1 MGNLFLLL
9 LLARL
14 TLNDDPYT
22 ACGLVWVRNKVWHM
36 KMRLQ
41 LLALLVLMVFS
52 GTMVTSAQDN
62 KLVNGGLE
70 EGDFGPYLGRRGGT
84 FPIYLPASW
93 NYWFAAATSDR
104 TNVGERASIQPHP
117 GPGPDVHGGTRAIN
131 ISCGYFTCT
140 AAIFQTVNNIQAGS
154 NVQAT
159 AWSQV
164 KACNLGGGTSCGS
177 AVESGSQTRIGIDP
191 TGGSDPNNP
200 AIVWS
205 AFVAPHD
212 QWLSQSASAT
222 ATGTSVTVFLYSTQ
236 SNISD
241 LNKTYW
247 DDVSL
252 TGGGTGGA
260 APGLTPAVPPT
271 ATPPPYVAFVVPQGE
286 QPDGSIIHTVQNG
299 DTMDS
304 IAYAYGTTRTEL
316 LKLNNLQSANFI
328 FPGQKLI
335 VKAPTKTVAPTSEPT
350 AEATAQQT
358 GGENVVAPASSTTV
372 PKPTTA
378 SSSPA
383 TTSEADVTTIAAVAT
398 DIPATVKPTE
408 VAPTTEPATAQPT
421 ADSSQPTNT
430 PEPTKPLAT
439 APVVVANA
447 GALDPSAVTA
457 QVCVLLFEDVNQNR
471 IQESGENLLA
481 GGDISVLKGADPAG
495 TYTTDGKGE
504 PHCFDKLAA
513 GDYVVSAKAPSGY
526 GLTTP
531 DQLRV
536 QLQPGSVINLV
547 FGAAQGVQ
555 PVQPPTADASV
566 AMAVTPASST
576 PQPIAN
582 QLLSISGLV
591 VFGLAAVV
599 LIGGIG
605 LAIVLRRR

>member
-1 MGNLFLLL
+1 
-9 LLARL
+9 
-14 TLNDDPYT
+14 
-22 ACGLVWVRNKVWHM
+22 M
-36 KMRLQ
+36 KMRLR
-41 LLALLVLMVFS
+41 LLVLLGILILG

-62 KLVNGGLE
+62 KLVNGGLD
-70 EGDFGPYLGRRGGT
+70 EGSFGPYTGRRGGT
-84 FPIYLPASW
+84 FPIYVPNGW
-93 NYWFAAATSDR
+93 NYWFAAPTSDR
-104 TNVGERASIQPHP
+104 TNMGERASIQPHP
-117 GPGPDVHGGTRAIN
+117 GPGPSPHGGDRALN

-140 AAIFQTVNNIQAGS
+140 AAIYQTVSNIQAGS

-205 AFVAPHD
+205 AWVAPHD
-212 QWLSQSASAT
+212 QWLSQSTSAT

-236 SNISD
+236 ANISD

-271 ATPPPYVAFVVPQGE
+271 ATPPPYVAFVVPQGQ

-304 IAYAYGTTRTEL
+304 IAYAYGTTRTEI

-335 VKAPTKTVAPTSEPT
+335 VKPPTKTVEATSEVT
-350 AEATAQQT
+350 AETTSQQT
-358 GGENVVAPASSTTV
+358 GGENVAPSSNAQSV
-372 PKPTTA
+372 SPTTS
-378 SSSPA
+378 SSSPE
-383 TTSEADVTTIAAVAT
+383 TTPETDVTSVAAVAT
-398 DIPATVKPTE
+398 DIPATQQPTD
-408 VAPTTEPATAQPT
+408 VPPTTAPTAEPTTAEATVDA
-421 ADSSQPTNT
+421 SQPTT
-430 PEPTKPLAT
+430 PPEPTKPLAT
-439 APVVVANA
+439 APVVVANS

-457 QVCVLLFEDVNQNR
+457 QVCVLLFNDANQNR
-471 IQESGENLLA
+471 IQESGEDLLP
-481 GGDISVLKGADPAG
+481 GGAISVLKGGDSAG

-504 PHCFDKLAA
+504 PHCFDKLEA
-513 GDYVVSAKAPSGY
+513 GDYVVAVSAPSGY

-536 QLQPGSVINLV
+536 QLQPGTTINLV

-555 PVQPPTADASV
+555 PVQPPTADVTQV
-566 AMAVTPASST
+566 ALAATPASST
-576 PQPIAN
+576 PTSIADK
-582 QLLSISGLV
+582 LLPISGLV

-605 LAIVLRRR
+605 LAVVLRRR

>member
-1 MGNLFLLL
+1 MI
-9 LLARL
+9 
-14 TLNDDPYT
+14 
-22 ACGLVWVRNKVWHM
+22 
-36 KMRLQ
+36 KMRIR
-41 LLALLVLMVFS
+41 LLVLLAVLVLG
-52 GTMVTSAQDN
+52 GTMVTSAQDDN
-62 KLVNGGLE
+62 KLINGGLE
-70 EGDFGPYLGRRGGT
+70 EGSFGPYTGRRGGT
-84 FPIYLPASW
+84 FPIYLPNGW
-93 NYWFAAATSDR
+93 NYWFAAPTSDR
-104 TNVGERASIQPHP
+104 TNMGERTSIQPHP
-117 GPGPDVHGGTRAIN
+117 GPGPDPHGGSRALN

-140 AAIFQTVNNIQAGS
+140 TAIYQTVGNIQAGT

-159 AWSQV
+159 AWSQI

-177 AVESGSQTRIGIDP
+177 ARESGSETRIGIDP

-205 AFVAPHD
+205 AFVTPHD
-212 QWLSQSASAT
+212 TWLSQSVSAT

-236 SNISD
+236 PNISD

-252 TGGGTGGA
+252 TGGGAGGV

-271 ATPPPYVAFVVPQGE
+271 ATPPPYVAFVVPQGA
-286 QPDGSIIHTVQNG
+286 QPDGSIVHTVQNG

-304 IAYAYGTTRTEL
+304 IAYAYGTTRSEL

-335 VKAPTKTVAPTSEPT
+335 VKPPTNPAEST
-350 AEATAQQT
+350 AEATAESTTDQQT
-358 GGENVVAPASSTTV
+358 GGENVVSSA
-372 PKPTTA
+372 PTTDT
-378 SSSPA
+378 SVPA
-383 TTSEADVTTIAAVAT
+383 TTPESDVTSVAAVAT
-398 DIPATVKPTE
+398 DIPATTQPTVE
-408 VAPTTEPATAQPT
+408 PTTEPPTAQPT
-421 ADSSQPTNT
+421 ADNSTPLPTNS

-457 QVCVLLFEDVNQNR
+457 QVCVLLFEDTNQNR
-471 IQESGENLLA
+471 IQETGENLLA
-481 GGDISVLKGADPAG
+481 GGAMSLLKGSDTAG
-495 TYTTDGKGE
+495 TYTTDGKSE

-513 GDYVVSAKAPSGY
+513 GDYVVAASAPNGY

-536 QLQPGSVINLV
+536 QLQPGTTINLV

-555 PVQPPTADASV
+555 PVQPPTADANAV
-566 AMAVTPASST
+566 AMAVTPASS
-576 PQPIAN
+576 QPPPLAN

>member
-1 MGNLFLLL
+1 
-9 LLARL
+9 
-14 TLNDDPYT
+14 
-22 ACGLVWVRNKVWHM
+22 M

-41 LLALLVLMVFS
+41 LLVLLVLVALS
-52 GTMVTSAQDN
+52 GTMVTRAQDN

-70 EGDFGPYLGRRGGT
+70 EGDFGQYTGRRGGT
-84 FPIYLPASW
+84 FPIYLPNGW
-93 NYWFAAATSDR
+93 NYWFAAPTSDR

-117 GPGPDVHGGTRAIN
+117 GPGPDVHGGSRALN

-140 AAIFQTVNNIQAGS
+140 AAIYQTVNNIQAGS
-154 NVQAT
+154 NVQAS

-212 QWLSQSASAT
+212 QWLSQSTSAT

-335 VKAPTKTVAPTSEPT
+335 VKAPTKTVAPTSEAT
-350 AEATAQQT
+350 TEVTAQQT
-358 GGENVVAPASSTTV
+358 GGENAVAPASSTTI

-378 SSSPA
+378 LSSPA
-383 TTSEADVTTIAAVAT
+383 PTTKADVTTVAAVAT
-398 DIPATVKPTE
+398 DVPATVKPTE
-408 VAPTTEPATAQPT
+408 IAPTTESATAQPT
-421 ADSSQPTNT
+421 TDSNQPTNS

-457 QVCVLLFEDVNQNR
+457 QVCVLLFDDTNQNR
-471 IQESGENLLA
+471 IQETGENLLA
-481 GGDISVLKGADPAG
+481 GGDISVFKGGDSAG

-513 GDYVVSAKAPSGY
+513 GDYVVTAKAPEGY

-555 PVQPPTADASV
+555 PVQPPTADAAV
-566 AMAVTPASST
+566 AMAVTPASNT

>member
-1 MGNLFLLL
+1 MI
-9 LLARL
+9 
-14 TLNDDPYT
+14 
-22 ACGLVWVRNKVWHM
+22 
-36 KMRLQ
+36 KMRIR
-41 LLALLVLMVFS
+41 LLVLLVLVVLG
-52 GTMVTSAQDN
+52 GTLVTNAQDDN
-62 KLVNGGLE
+62 KLTNGGLE
-70 EGDFGPYLGRRGGT
+70 EGSFGPYTGRRGGT
-84 FPIYLPASW
+84 FPIYLPNGW
-93 NYWFAAATSDR
+93 NYWFASPTSDR
-104 TNVGERASIQPHP
+104 TNVGERTSIQPHP
-117 GPGPDVHGGTRAIN
+117 GPGPSPHGGTRALN

-140 AAIFQTVNNIQAGS
+140 AAIYQTVSGIQVGT

-159 AWSQV
+159 AWSQI

-177 AVESGSQTRIGIDP
+177 SPASGSETRIGIDP
-191 TGGSDPNNP
+191 SGGSDPNSP

-205 AFVAPHD
+205 AWVTPHD
-212 QWLSQSASAT
+212 QWLSQTVSAT
-222 ATGTSVTVFLYSTQ
+222 ATSTNVTVFLYSTQ
-236 SNISD
+236 PNIAD

-247 DDVSL
+247 DDASL
-252 TGGGTGGA
+252 TGGGAGGA

-335 VKAPTKTVAPTSEPT
+335 VKPPTKTAEST
-350 AEATAQQT
+350 AEATSETVAPQT
-358 GGENVVAPASSTTV
+358 GGENVAPAPTTDTSSPETTPETGVTSVAVVPTTV
-372 PKPTTA
+372 PATVQPTTA
-378 SSSPA
+378 P
-383 TTSEADVTTIAAVAT
+383 T
-398 DIPATVKPTE
+398 D
-408 VAPTTEPATAQPT
+408 APTSVPATAQPT
-421 ADSSQPTNT
+421 VDSSQPTT
-430 PEPTKPLAT
+430 PPEPTKPLAT

-457 QVCVLLFEDVNQNR
+457 QVCVLLFEDTNQNR
-471 IQESGENLLA
+471 IQENGENLLA
-481 GGDISVLKGADPAG
+481 GGVISLLKGSDSAG
-495 TYTTDGKGE
+495 TYTTDGKAE
-504 PHCFDKLAA
+504 PHCFDKLGA
-513 GDYVVSAKAPSGY
+513 GDYIVSASAPGGY

-536 QLQPGSVINLV
+536 QLQPGSTINLV
-547 FGAAQGVQ
+547 FGAAKGVQ
-555 PVQPPTADASV
+555 PVQPPTADANAV
-566 AMAVTPASST
+566 ALAATPAPST
-576 PQPIAN
+576 QPAPLAN

>member
-1 MGNLFLLL
+1 
-9 LLARL
+9 
-14 TLNDDPYT
+14 
-22 ACGLVWVRNKVWHM
+22 M

-41 LLALLVLMVFS
+41 LLALLVLVVLS
-52 GTMVTSAQDN
+52 GTMLTTAQGDN

-93 NYWFAAATSDR
+93 NYWFAAPTSDR
-104 TNVGERASIQPHP
+104 TNMGERTSIQPHP
-117 GPGPDVHGGTRAIN
+117 GPGPDVHGGSRALN

-140 AAIFQTVNNIQAGS
+140 AAIFQTVNNIQAGT
-154 NVQAT
+154 NVQAS

-212 QWLSQSASAT
+212 QWLSQSVSAT

-236 SNISD
+236 ANISD

-247 DDVSL
+247 DDASL
-252 TGGGTGGA
+252 TGGGSGGS
-260 APGLTPAVPPT
+260 APGVTPAAPPT
-271 ATPPPYVAFVVPQGE
+271 ATPPPYVAFVVPQGQ

-304 IAYAYGTTRTEL
+304 IAYAYGTTRSEL

-335 VKAPTKTVAPTSEPT
+335 VKPPTKA
-350 AEATAQQT
+350 AEATPEATTQATAQQT
-358 GGENVVAPASSTTV
+358 GGENVTAPSSSTTV

-378 SSSPA
+378 SASPA
-383 TTSEADVTTIAAVAT
+383 TTSESDVTSVAAVAT
-398 DIPATVKPTE
+398 DVPATPQPTE
-408 VAPTTEPATAQPT
+408 VAPTNEPATAQPT

-457 QVCVLLFEDVNQNR
+457 QVCVLLFEDANQNR
-471 IQESGENLLA
+471 IQETGENLLA
-481 GGDISVLKGADPAG
+481 GGDISVVKGGDPAG
-495 TYTTDGKGE
+495 THTTDGKGE
-504 PHCFDKLAA
+504 PYCFDKLAA
-513 GDYVVSAKAPSGY
+513 GDYVVSAKAPDGY

-547 FGAAQGVQ
+547 FGAAKGVQ
-555 PVQPPTADASV
+555 PVQPPTADANAV
-566 AMAVTPASST
+566 AMAATPASST

>member
-1 MGNLFLLL
+1 MI
-9 LLARL
+9 
-14 TLNDDPYT
+14 
-22 ACGLVWVRNKVWHM
+22 
-36 KMRLQ
+36 KMRIR
-41 LLALLVLMVFS
+41 LLVLLVLVVLG
-52 GTMVTSAQDN
+52 GTLVTRAQDDN
-62 KLVNGGLE
+62 KLTNGGLE
-70 EGDFGPYLGRRGGT
+70 EGSFGPYTGRRGGT
-84 FPIYLPASW
+84 FPIYLPNGW
-93 NYWFAAATSDR
+93 NYWFAAPVNDR
-104 TNVGERASIQPHP
+104 INVGERASIQPHP
-117 GPGPDVHGGTRAIN
+117 GPGPSPHGGTRALN

-140 AAIFQTVNNIQAGS
+140 AAIYQTVSGIQTGT

-159 AWSQV
+159 AWSQI

-177 AVESGSQTRIGIDP
+177 SPASGSQTRVGIDP

-205 AFVAPHD
+205 AYVTPHD
-212 QWLSQSASAT
+212 TWLSQTVSAT
-222 ATGTSVTVFLYSTQ
+222 ATGASVTVFLYSTQ
-236 SNISD
+236 PNIAD

-252 TGGGTGGA
+252 TGGGSGGV

-286 QPDGSIIHTVQNG
+286 QPDGSIIHTIQNG

-335 VKAPTKTVAPTSEPT
+335 VKPPTKTVETT

-358 GGENVVAPASSTTV
+358 GGENVIASE
-372 PKPTTA
+372 PTSDT
-378 SSSPA
+378 SSPA
-383 TTSEADVTTIAAVAT
+383 TTPETDVTKVAAVPTTVSAT
-398 DIPATVKPTE
+398 DQPIVESTD
-408 VAPTTEPATAQPT
+408 APTSEPVTAQPT
-421 ADSSQPTNT
+421 TDESKPTNT

-447 GALDPSAVTA
+447 GALDPSDVTA
-457 QVCVLLFEDVNQNR
+457 QVCVLLFEDTNQNR

-481 GGDISVLKGADPAG
+481 GGVISLLKGSDSAG

-513 GDYVVSAKAPSGY
+513 GDYVVAASAPDGY

-536 QLQPGSVINLV
+536 QLQPGSTISLI

-555 PVQPPTADASV
+555 PVQPPTADAAV
-566 AMAVTPASST
+566 ALAVTPASS
-576 PQPIAN
+576 QPPPLAN

>member
-1 MGNLFLLL
+1 
-9 LLARL
+9 
-14 TLNDDPYT
+14 
-22 ACGLVWVRNKVWHM
+22 M
-36 KMRLQ
+36 KMRFR
-41 LLALLVLMVFS
+41 LLALLILVVLG
-52 GTMVTSAQDN
+52 GTVVTSAQGDN

-93 NYWFAAATSDR
+93 NYWFAAPTSDR
-104 TNVGERASIQPHP
+104 TNMGERASIQPHP
-117 GPGPDVHGGTRAIN
+117 GPGPSPHGGSRALN

-140 AAIFQTVNNIQAGS
+140 AAIFQTVGNIEAGS
-154 NVQAT
+154 NVQAS

-205 AFVAPHD
+205 AYVAPHD
-212 QWLSQSASAT
+212 QWLSQSTSAT

-236 SNISD
+236 ANISD

-252 TGGGTGGA
+252 TGGGSGGS

-304 IAYAYGTTRTEL
+304 IAYAYGTTRSEI

-335 VKAPTKTVAPTSEPT
+335 VKPPTKTVEPT
-350 AEATAQQT
+350 AEATTETAAQQT
-358 GGENVVAPASSTTV
+358 GGENVIAPASATTISE
-372 PKPTTA
+372 PTTDTASLAKPTEAA
-378 SSSPA
+378 S
-383 TTSEADVTTIAAVAT
+383 TSVAAVAT
-398 DIPATVKPTE
+398 EVPPTS
-408 VAPTTEPATAQPT
+408 EPATAQPT
-421 ADSSQPTNT
+421 VDDGKPTNT

-457 QVCVLLFEDVNQNR
+457 QVCVLLFEDINQNR
-471 IQESGENLLA
+471 IQEAGENLLA
-481 GGDISVLKGADPAG
+481 GGAISLLKDGASVD
-495 TYTTDGKGE
+495 TYTTHGNAE
-504 PHCFDKLAA
+504 PHCFDNLAA
-513 GDYVVSAKAPSGY
+513 GDYIVSASAPDGY

-536 QLQPGSVINLV
+536 QLQPGTVINLV

-555 PVQPPTADASV
+555 PVQPPTADANEV
-566 AMAVTPASST
+566 AMAVTPESST

-599 LIGGIG
+599 LVGGIG

>member
-1 MGNLFLLL
+1 
-9 LLARL
+9 
-14 TLNDDPYT
+14 
-22 ACGLVWVRNKVWHM
+22 M
-36 KMRLQ
+36 KMRLR
-41 LLALLVLMVFS
+41 LLALLVLVILG
-52 GTMVTSAQDN
+52 GTMLTSAQDDN
-62 KLVNGGLE
+62 KLTNGGLE
-70 EGDFGPYLGRRGGT
+70 EGSFGPYTGRRGGT
-84 FPIYLPASW
+84 FPIYLPNGW
-93 NYWFAAATSDR
+93 NYWFAAAVNDR
-104 TNVGERASIQPHP
+104 INVGERASIQPHP
-117 GPGPDVHGGTRAIN
+117 GPGPSPHGGSRALN

-140 AAIFQTVNNIQAGS
+140 AAIFQTVSGIQTGT

-159 AWSQV
+159 AWSQI
-164 KACNLGGGTSCGS
+164 KACNLGGGSSCGS
-177 AVESGSQTRIGIDP
+177 SPASGSQTRIGIDP

-205 AFVAPHD
+205 AWVTPHD
-212 QWLSQSASAT
+212 QWLSQSVSAT
-222 ATGTSVTVFLYSTQ
+222 ATSGNVTVFLYSTQ
-236 SNISD
+236 PNIAD

-252 TGGGTGGA
+252 TGGGSGGV

-335 VKAPTKTVAPTSEPT
+335 VKPPTKSPEATSE
-350 AEATAQQT
+350 ATTESTVQQT
-358 GGENVVAPASSTTV
+358 GGDNVAASVPTNDASVAA
-372 PKPTTA
+372 PTTDTL
-378 SSSPA
+378 SPE
-383 TTSEADVTTIAAVAT
+383 TTPETDVTSVAAVAT
-398 DIPATVKPTE
+398 DIPATVQPT
-408 VAPTTEPATAQPT
+408 VAPTDAPTSAPATAQPT
-421 ADSSQPTNT
+421 TADGQPTT
-430 PEPTKPLAT
+430 PPEPTKPLAT

-457 QVCVLLFEDVNQNR
+457 QVCVLLFEDTNQNR
-471 IQESGENLLA
+471 IQETGENLLA
-481 GGDISVLKGADPAG
+481 GGVISLLKGSDSAG
-495 TYTTDGKGE
+495 SYTTDGKGE

-513 GDYVVSAKAPSGY
+513 GDYVVAASAPSGY

-536 QLQPGSVINLV
+536 QLQPGSTINLI

-555 PVQPPTADASV
+555 PVQPPTADANAV
-566 AMAVTPASST
+566 AMAVTPSSS
-576 PQPIAN
+576 QPAPLAN

>member
-1 MGNLFLLL
+1 MKT
-9 LLARL
+9 RL
-14 TLNDDPYT
+14 
-22 ACGLVWVRNKVWHM
+22 R
-36 KMRLQ
+36 
-41 LLALLVLMVFS
+41 LLALLVLVVLS
-52 GTMVTSAQDN
+52 GTMMTSAQDDN

-70 EGDFGPYLGRRGGT
+70 EGSFGPYLGRRGGT
-84 FPIYLPASW
+84 FPIYVPASW

-104 TNVGERASIQPHP
+104 TNVGERTSIQPHP
-117 GPGPDVHGGTRAIN
+117 GPGPSPHGGTRALN

-140 AAIFQTVNNIQAGS
+140 AAIFQTVNNIQAGT
-154 NVQAT
+154 NVQAS

-164 KACNLGGGTSCGS
+164 KACNLGGGSSCGS
-177 AVESGSQTRIGIDP
+177 SPASGSQTRIGIDP

-205 AFVAPHD
+205 AWVTPHD
-212 QWLSQSASAT
+212 TWLSQSVSAT
-222 ATGTSVTVFLYSTQ
+222 ASGASVTVFLYSTQ
-236 SNISD
+236 PNIAD

-247 DDVSL
+247 DDASL
-252 TGGGTGGA
+252 TGGGAGGV

-286 QPDGSIIHTVQNG
+286 QPDGSIIHTIQNG

-335 VKAPTKTVAPTSEPT
+335 VKGPTKTVEPTSEAT
-350 AEATAQQT
+350 IEATTQQT
-358 GGENVVAPASSTTV
+358 GGENVAPASSTTV
-372 PKPTTA
+372 PKPTTD

-383 TTSEADVTTIAAVAT
+383 TTPEADVTSVAAVST
-398 DIPATVKPTE
+398 DVPATVQPTE
-408 VAPTTEPATAQPT
+408 AAPTNAPTNEPATAQPT
-421 ADSSQPTNT
+421 TEEGQPTNT

-439 APVVVANA
+439 APVVVADA

-457 QVCVLLFEDVNQNR
+457 QVCVLLFDDANQNR

-481 GGDISVLKGADPAG
+481 GGEISLLKGGDSAG

-513 GDYVVSAKAPSGY
+513 GDYVVAASAPGGY

-555 PVQPPTADASV
+555 PIQPPTADAAV
-566 AMAVTPASST
+566 ALAVTPASNA
-576 PQPIAN
+576 PVPLAN

>member
-1 MGNLFLLL
+1 MS
-9 LLARL
+9 
-14 TLNDDPYT
+14 
-22 ACGLVWVRNKVWHM
+22 
-36 KMRLQ
+36 KMRIK
-41 LLALLVLMVFS
+41 LLVLLVIIIAGS
-52 GTMVTSAQDN
+52 MVTSAQDDN

-70 EGDFGPYLGRRGGT
+70 EDSFGPYLGRRGGE
-84 FPIYLPASW
+84 FPVYVPGSW

-104 TNVGERASIQPHP
+104 TNKGDRASIQPHP
-117 GPGPDVHGGTRAIN
+117 GPGPSPHGGTRALN
-131 ISCGYFTCT
+131 VSCGYFTCT
-140 AAIFQTVNNIQAGS
+140 AAIYQTVNNIQAGT
-154 NVQAT
+154 NVQAS
-159 AWSQV
+159 AFSQV
-164 KACNLGGGTSCGS
+164 KACNLGGGSSCGS

-205 AFVAPHD
+205 AWTAPHD
-212 QWLSQSASAT
+212 QWLQQTASAT

-236 SNISD
+236 ANISD

-247 DDVSL
+247 DDVVLS
-252 TGGGTGGA
+252 GGGSGGA
-260 APGLTPAVPPT
+260 AVGLTPGATAVPPT

-286 QPDGSIIHTVQNG
+286 QPDGSIVHTVQAG

-304 IAYAYGTTRTEL
+304 IAYAYGASRTEIL
-316 LKLNNLQSANFI
+316 ALNNLQSGNFI

-335 VKAPTKTVAPTSEPT
+335 VKGPTKPAEPTKAPTKQA
-350 AEATAQQT
+350 ATQQT
-358 GGENVVAPASSTTV
+358 GGENV
-372 PKPTTA
+372 
-378 SSSPA
+378 
-383 TTSEADVTTIAAVAT
+383 IAAVPTNTQAAPAPT
-398 DIPATVKPTE
+398 NAPDAAATVAPTVAPTSDAVTEPTAESGEPTE
-408 VAPTTEPATAQPT
+408 VQPTTP
-421 ADSSQPTNT
+421 

-457 QVCVLLFEDVNQNR
+457 KVCVLLFEDANQNR

-481 GGDISVLKGADPAG
+481 GGVLSLLKGSDPAG

-504 PHCFDKLAA
+504 PHCFEELAA
-513 GDYVVSAKAPSGY
+513 GDYVVAASAPSGY

-536 QLQPGSVINLV
+536 QLQPGSTINLV
-547 FGAAQGVQ
+547 FGAAEGVEA
-555 PVQPPTADASV
+555 VLPPTADANDV
-566 AMAVTPASST
+566 AMVATPVSETAA
-576 PQPIAN
+576 PQLAN

-605 LAIVLRRR
+605 LAVVLRRR